1 MEKEETWKMEGSTT
15 IVRTLEE
22 IAEQFKLAHD
32 DRFRFWGKT
41 VSNVNLNNKG
51 GYALEGQFFSSG
63 RAMVIPNGT
72 WVVIA
77 SETGSR
83 KHRSYEYLL
92 VQNQNGNLVPVK
104 SDIEAIEAIKNELPP
119 QIYANALNNIL
130 YAYAVLIWYAQKTA
144 P

>member
-72 WVVIA
+72 WVVVVSQISA
-77 SETGSR
+77 GT
-83 KHRSYEYLL
+83 HISYNDILT
-92 VQNQNGNLVPVK
+92 QNQNGNLVLIK
-104 SDIEAIEAIKNELPP
+104 SDIEAIEAIKNELSP
-119 QIYANALNNIL
+119 QIYASALNNTL